1 MSPDKATDVADRVSA
16 AIGTARSAAGEVGDL
31 VRARGGSPG
40 LAALGFATVAVLV
53 PAATGIALAKT
64 LGRGLLGAIAG
75 LGAGLVMNVVHT
87 VFSKLDEQNGE
98 RTEGGG
104 EQPATVKAAEG
115 VVGPIEDEKKPFYG
129 SAAHFAMAGVTGAI
143 YGITDGALPIVGFGR
158 GLGYGA
164 AVWAVADELMVPAL
178 GLGPKEA
185 PPKTHVRGLIAHLV
199 YGLAL
204 DGMFRT
210 GRRVFA

>member
-1 MSPDKATDVADRVSA
+1 MEA
-16 AIGTARSAAGEVGDL
+16 
-31 VRARGGSPG
+31 
-40 LAALGFATVAVLV
+40 
-53 PAATGIALAKT
+53 
-64 LGRGLLGAIAG
+64 GRGKTKDSILPVRLPGSR
-75 LGAGLVMNVVHT
+75 LPT
-87 VFSKLDEQNGE
+87 
-98 RTEGGG
+98 GG
-104 EQPATVKAAEG
+104 P
-115 VVGPIEDEKKPFYG
+115 P
-129 SAAHFAMAGVTGAI
+129 
-143 YGITDGALPIVGFGR
+143 DGALPIVGFGR